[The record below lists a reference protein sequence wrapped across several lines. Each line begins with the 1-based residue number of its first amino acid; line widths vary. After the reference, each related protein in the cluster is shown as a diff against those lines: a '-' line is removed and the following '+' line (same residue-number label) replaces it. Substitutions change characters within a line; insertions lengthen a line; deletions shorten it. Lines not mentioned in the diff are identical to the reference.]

1 MLKIWPCSSS
11 QKCIFLQVVEPP
23 LQFVNPS
30 FYETTIQTDVI
41 HEYLVD
47 FKRKKEEISAYL
59 AGIQEGFQKKGID
72 TGIFVEQGGAVE
84 TILSVAQR
92 ENADLIAIA
101 SHGRSGLSR
110 VFYGS
115 VAAGI
120 MQKIDIS
127 LKYRESLEQQA
138 EDIVARGKTFAFKA
152 TARTRDIQVHDD
164 RWYGRIF
171 PGEKFGARR
180 IVYGRLV
187 GLRAV
192 GRDDLPIVA
201 RRP

>member
-1 MLKIWPCSSS
+1 MYQTLLVPLDGSPRAESILPYVEKLAIRFKSTV
-11 QKCIFLQVVEPP
+11 IFLQVVEPP

-41 HEYLVD
+41 HEHLEE

-59 AGIQEGFQKKGID
+59 AGIQEGFEKKGIN
-72 TGIFVEQGGAVE
+72 TGIIVEQGGAVE

-92 ENADLIAIA
+92 ENADLLAIA

-120 MQKIDIS
+120 MQKIDRPMLI
-127 LKYRESLEQQA
+127 
-138 EDIVARGKTFAFKA
+138 I
-152 TARTRDIQVHDD
+152 RTRNI
-164 RWYGRIF
+164 
-171 PGEKFGARR
+171 
-180 IVYGRLV
+180 
-187 GLRAV
+187 
-192 GRDDLPIVA
+192 
-201 RRP
+201 

>member
-1 MLKIWPCSSS
+1 MYQTLLVPLDGSPRAENILPHVESLALQFKSRVF
-11 QKCIFLQVVEPP
+11 FLQVVEPP

-41 HEYLVD
+41 HEYMVD

-59 AGIQEGFQKKGID
+59 ARIQEGFQKKGIK

-120 MQKIDIS
+120 MQKIDRPMLVI
-127 LKYRESLEQQA
+127 
-138 EDIVARGKTFAFKA
+138 
-152 TARTRDIQVHDD
+152 RTRNI
-164 RWYGRIF
+164 
-171 PGEKFGARR
+171 
-180 IVYGRLV
+180 
-187 GLRAV
+187 
-192 GRDDLPIVA
+192 
-201 RRP
+201 

>member
-1 MLKIWPCSSS
+1 MYQTLLVPLDGSPRAESILPYVEKLAIRFKSTV
-11 QKCIFLQVVEPP
+11 IFLQVVEPP

-41 HEYLVD
+41 HEHLEE

-59 AGIQEGFQKKGID
+59 AGIQEGFEKKGIN
-72 TGIFVEQGGAVE
+72 TSIIVEQGGAVE

-92 ENADLIAIA
+92 ENADLLAIA

-120 MQKIDIS
+120 MQKIDRPMLI
-127 LKYRESLEQQA
+127 
-138 EDIVARGKTFAFKA
+138 I
-152 TARTRDIQVHDD
+152 RTRNI
-164 RWYGRIF
+164 
-171 PGEKFGARR
+171 
-180 IVYGRLV
+180 
-187 GLRAV
+187 
-192 GRDDLPIVA
+192 
-201 RRP
+201 

>member
-1 MLKIWPCSSS
+1 MYQTLLVPLDGSPRAESILPHVESLALQFKS
-11 QKCIFLQVVEPP
+11 KVFFLQVVEPP

-41 HEYLVD
+41 HEYMED

-59 AGIQEGFQKKGID
+59 AKIQEGFHNKGIK
-72 TGIFVEQGGAVE
+72 TGSFVEQGGAVA

-120 MQKIDIS
+120 MQKIDRPMLVI
-127 LKYRESLEQQA
+127 
-138 EDIVARGKTFAFKA
+138 
-152 TARTRDIQVHDD
+152 RTRNI
-164 RWYGRIF
+164 
-171 PGEKFGARR
+171 
-180 IVYGRLV
+180 
-187 GLRAV
+187 
-192 GRDDLPIVA
+192 
-201 RRP
+201 